1 MFFIPIKMM
10 LLHGGKLDNT
20 ARCRASTEQYGTIR
34 LMLFGISLEDLI
46 AAVGVLG
53 VAGIIFAES
62 GLLIGF
68 FLPGDTLLFTAGL
81 LAHHG
86 DITTNIHLM
95 VAILFAAA
103 VLGDNVGYMFGKRVG
118 RRIFRK
124 PDSILF
130 HQDNLQRAE
139 NFYEKYGPLTIIIA
153 RFVPIVRTFAPIV
166 AGVGKMPYRKFLA
179 FNMVGGLLWTAG
191 ITYTG
196 YFGGAFLEARGI
208 EIDHL
213 ILPIV
218 GFAMLITLISPIY
231 HILREPSA
239 RKILAKKLRKLLKKK
254 STPPTDPQQ

>member
-1 MFFIPIKMM
+1 
-10 LLHGGKLDNT
+10 
-20 ARCRASTEQYGTIR
+20 
-34 LMLFGISLEDLI
+34 MLFGLNLEDVI

-81 LAHHG
+81 LAHQQV
-86 DITTNIHLM
+86 ITTNVHVM

-139 NFYEKYGPLTIIIA
+139 MFYEKYGPMTIVLA
-153 RFVPIVRTFAPIV
+153 RFVPLVRTFAPIV
-166 AGVGKMPYRKFLA
+166 AGVGKMPYRKFLV
-179 FNMVGGLLWTAG
+179 FNLIGGLTWTAG
-191 ITYTG
+191 ITYVG

-213 ILPIV
+213 VLPII
-218 GFAMLITLISPIY
+218 GIAMAITLISPLY
-231 HILREPSA
+231 HIIKEPSA
-239 RKILAKKLRKLLKKK
+239 RKMLLTKLRCLKRSPK
-254 STPPTDPQQ
+254 PTNE